1 MSKIN
6 SITINGNSVNFKD
19 GLTIKDVL
27 NVNLDTGVLVLPNV
41 NQLDVEP
48 MDEVVLTFETNKIK
62 KFLVGT
68 INQKISSFASSKK
81 YLYEIGLV
89 SLAVK
94 LQRIILP
101 SRSITNSLDG
111 SADLTIKKVLENY
124 LSIYAPDL
132 SLSSAL
138 INKLG
143 TTLCPETQWNR
154 PTLFEV
160 FNDLLKPLGSV
171 VTMTDTNVISFLD
184 LYTQGTEINQDNIVM
199 LEVKQDITSYVSAI
213 ETEASN
219 VYDKNAITKTPE
231 KYSTKTLQQGLLTT
245 ENDTIVLQKP
255 IFDIVKITCTFPFQ
269 DSTQNNSWQKFT
281 LDITDRVVNK
291 KVYDTFY
298 PATTTSRIADTSSK
312 KYVRNYLY
320 YTEGSKI
327 IDGLKFREN
336 NWLSSIGVGNYAID
350 NVIYWKL
357 TELNLTFIR
366 DAIAGDFNG
375 YLLRVLSFD
384 VQYLTTDKILFRSRK
399 SYPVRN
405 ESILINGQS
414 SPIVN
419 AKLLA
424 EQQQEF
430 VNRVGNKEMIIN
442 GRYTN
447 FNNIPEKSD
456 FITFNNEKF
465 ILTEREIV
473 FNQDYYNFK
482 GVLSANYSMDNMFA
496 GISTERRFN
505 AIASPNEALVSNH
518 LTEVFTE
525 INNSDD
531 GNSGWSAELENYIVT
546 KLGVKNTYIQGAVV
560 STDEISTIFDDNEIL
575 LETTTHAIGNSVIIT
590 LGMTDNFNSHLSINQ
605 EFLSVGSQQMMDYVP
620 YVDENGRFEKIKIE
634 LYRYDDNINN
644 RGIHFKPYYISPIN
658 QAFIDN
664 RQYFENA
671 AFHSSRLPVI
681 PRVGTYQDLNVQTA
695 QLQQVSYNII
705 NTNARVFTTG
715 EEDDFFVKRYKDN
728 REITQETIQIHFQGI
743 VSNPAGSTKEIFVT
757 NLFTDFT
764 PFVYSR
770 TPENFQFRIAYSNAL
785 VYNVGDKVYK
795 GTLALPNAITVV
807 KSGNQIN
814 IESIF
819 WDSVKNQIISYAI
832 CDSVGNVL
840 IAVNKN
846 GNYEPLYINR
856 KV

>member
-1 MSKIN
+1 
-6 SITINGNSVNFKD
+6 
-19 GLTIKDVL
+19 
-27 NVNLDTGVLVLPNV
+27 
-41 NQLDVEP
+41 
-48 MDEVVLTFETNKIK
+48 
-62 KFLVGT
+62 
-68 INQKISSFASSKK
+68 
-81 YLYEIGLV
+81 
-89 SLAVK
+89 
-94 LQRIILP
+94 
-101 SRSITNSLDG
+101 
-111 SADLTIKKVLENY
+111 
-124 LSIYAPDL
+124 
-132 SLSSAL
+132 
-138 INKLG
+138 
-143 TTLCPETQWNR
+143 
-154 PTLFEV
+154 
-160 FNDLLKPLGSV
+160 
-171 VTMTDTNVISFLD
+171 
-184 LYTQGTEINQDNIVM
+184 M
-199 LEVKQDITSYVSAI
+199 LEVNHDITSYASAV

-219 VYDKNAITKTPE
+219 VYNRNAITKTPE

-255 IFDIVKITCTFPFQ
+255 IFEIVKITCTFPFQ
-269 DSTQNNSWQKFT
+269 DSTQNNSWQKHT

-298 PATTTSRIADTSSK
+298 PATTTGRITDTSSK

-320 YTEGSKI
+320 YSEGSKV

-336 NWLSSIGVGNYAID
+336 NWLSSIGIGNYAID
-350 NVIYWKL
+350 NVIFHTL
-357 TELNLTFIR
+357 TENGLSYIR

-384 VQYLTTDKILFRSRK
+384 IQYLTTDKILFRTRK
-399 SYPVRN
+399 NYPVRN
-405 ESILINGQS
+405 ESILINGQT

-430 VNRVGNKEMIIN
+430 VNRIGNKEMIIN

-482 GVLSANYSMDNMFA
+482 GVLSANYSMDNIFA

-505 AIASPNEALVSNH
+505 AIASPNEALISNH
-518 LTEVFTE
+518 LTEVFLE

-531 GNSGWSAELENYIVT
+531 GNTGWSSELERYIV
-546 KLGVKNTYIQGAVV
+546 GFYGSKNKYIQGAVV
-560 STDEISTIFDDNEIL
+560 STDKTFTIFPNNEIL
-575 LETTTHAIGNSVIIT
+575 LETTTHAMGNSVVIT
-590 LGMTDNFNSHLSINQ
+590 LGMTDNFNSHLTTNQ
-605 EFLSVGSQQMMDYVP
+605 EFLGVGQQQMMDYVP
-620 YVDENGRFEKIKIE
+620 YVDVNGRFDEIKIE
-634 LYRYDDNINN
+634 LYHHHQNINN

-664 RQYFENA
+664 RQFFENA

-705 NTNARVFTTG
+705 NNNARVFTTG
-715 EEDDFFVKRYKDN
+715 EQNNFFVKRYKDN
-728 REITQETIQIHFQGI
+728 REITQETIQIHFHGV
-743 VSNPAGSTKEIFVT
+743 VSNLSGSTKEIFIT
-757 NLFTDFT
+757 DLFAEYS
-764 PFVYSR
+764 PFIYDDTSLIY
-770 TPENFQFRIAYSNAL
+770 QFRIAYSVNL
-785 VYNVGDKVYK
+785 LYNVGDKVFK
-795 GTLALPNAITVV
+795 GDLASSSIIRVAKINNSLVIDIADPNNNTW
-807 KSGNQIN
+807 NN
-814 IESIF
+814 IKDVI
-819 WDSVKNQIISYAI
+819 KSYAI
-832 CDSVGNVL
+832 CDEFGNII
-840 IAVNKN
+840 IAVNKV